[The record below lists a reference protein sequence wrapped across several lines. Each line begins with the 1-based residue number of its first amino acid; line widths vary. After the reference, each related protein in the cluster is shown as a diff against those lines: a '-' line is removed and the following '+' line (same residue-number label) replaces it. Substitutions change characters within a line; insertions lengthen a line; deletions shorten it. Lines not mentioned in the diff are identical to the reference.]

1 MVIIGGGIDL
11 SSGSTMAFAGIM
23 TAMMLSYGF
32 GVLVSI
38 LIGLGFGVFI
48 GFINGILVSRQ
59 SFHPYCNFGYVKH
72 SAGILLRINQ
82 WLAD

>member
-1 MVIIGGGIDL
+1 
-11 SSGSTMAFAGIM
+11 MAFAGIM

-48 GFINGILVSRQ
+48 GFINGILVSRAKPVSYTHLDVYKRQ
-59 SFHPYCNFGYVKH
+59 KE
-72 SAGILLRINQ
+72 
-82 WLAD
+82 